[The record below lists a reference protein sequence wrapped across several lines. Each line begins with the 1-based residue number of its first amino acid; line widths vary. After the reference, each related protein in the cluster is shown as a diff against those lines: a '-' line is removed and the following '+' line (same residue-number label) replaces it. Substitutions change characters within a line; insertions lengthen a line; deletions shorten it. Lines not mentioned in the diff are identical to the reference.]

1 MKELEDMFEAL
12 AQSSAEARA
21 SGSKDKAAPSPSL
34 TDDDISTDGEGTSYE
49 TDTYQEWLEWE
60 EFVSQQ
66 EGPGANDSNNPK
78 HHYEALVCVTE
89 NAELASPSTRV
100 KREGTVAPSM
110 PCILLW
116 ETKMSTGK
124 R

>member
-49 TDTYQEWLEWE
+49 TDISRMIG
-60 EFVSQQ
+60 V
-66 EGPGANDSNNPK
+66 G
-78 HHYEALVCVTE
+78 
-89 NAELASPSTRV
+89 RI
-100 KREGTVAPSM
+100 RE
-110 PCILLW
+110 
-116 ETKMSTGK
+116 STGGT
-124 R
+124 RGQ